1 MSGNTGKMTAEALS
15 ARGPRMALARL
26 ANGKLQIFD
35 SEYRVPAGASI
46 IARSYTWSYLKKI
59 QKFQG

>member
-1 MSGNTGKMTAEALS
+1 MTAEALV

-26 ANGKLQIFD
+26 SDGKLQIFD

-46 IARSYTWSYLKKI
+46 IAKSYTWSYLKKI
-59 QKFQG
+59 EKGNQ